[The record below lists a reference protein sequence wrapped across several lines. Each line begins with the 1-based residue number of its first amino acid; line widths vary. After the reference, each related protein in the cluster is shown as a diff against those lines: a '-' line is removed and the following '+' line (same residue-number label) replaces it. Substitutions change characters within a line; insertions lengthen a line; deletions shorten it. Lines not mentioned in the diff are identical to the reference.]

1 MELTKKKD
9 IQDRADIARLI
20 RAFYT
25 HAMADELIGPFFTEV
40 AAINLEEH
48 LPVMYDFWENLLF
61 QTGGYRGGMM
71 QKHIALDRKK
81 RLSPEHFNR
90 WLELFEREVDEQ
102 FQGPKAEEAK
112 KRARSIAPSMQIKM
126 NRYFLPMSW
135 FEN

>member
-1 MELTKKKD
+1 MLEEKSD

-25 HAMADELIGPFFTEV
+25 HAMQDELIGTFFTEV

-48 LPVMYDFWENLLF
+48 LPVMYDFWENMLF
-61 QTGGYRGGMM
+61 QTGAYHGGMM
-71 QKHIALDRKK
+71 QKHLALDQKK
-81 RLSPEHFNR
+81 KLSPAHFER
-90 WLELFEREVDEQ
+90 WLTLFESEVDRQ

-126 NRYFLPMSW
+126 NRFFLPMSW
-135 FEN
+135 FEQ

>member
-1 MELTKKKD
+1 MDSTEKKD
-9 IQDRADIARLI
+9 IEGRADIALLI

-71 QKHIALDRKK
+71 QKHFALDEKRK
-81 RLSPEHFNR
+81 LAPEHFER
-90 WLELFEREVDEQ
+90 WLELFEREVDRHFE
-102 FQGPKAEEAK
+102 GPKAEEAK
-112 KRARSIAPSMQIKM
+112 KRAKSIAPSMQIKM

-135 FEN
+135 FTN